1 MQGKLGDAPLVVV
14 QTFFFE
20 TSLECFLDDKS
31 ILTPGKGFRIFGS
44 SLLFC
49 PNETLTDH
57 DKNGIK
63 NTTQL
68 QPLKGGLI
76 LLGYH
81 G

>member
-20 TSLECFLDDKS
+20 TSLEF
-31 ILTPGKGFRIFGS
+31 FGS

-76 LLGYH
+76 LSGSLVENQE
-81 G
+81 